1 VKRVYVIALVGLAL
15 IIGTYF
21 LWFPP
26 IKGSSTIPVPTLIQ
40 NLDSD
45 KLFQLVNEWRTQNG
59 YQPYM
64 VDERLC
70 KIASD
75 RADDG
80 NDNHKG
86 FRVKYSNYPYVIS
99 ENDVYGNTPYAN
111 ENNAMLSWLNS
122 PKHLENLEKPYIY
135 SCIRCYKND
144 CSQIFSSFKT
154 DPANP
159 Y

>member
-1 VKRVYVIALVGLAL
+1 MKRVYVIALVGLAL

-26 IKGSSTIPVPTLIQ
+26 IKGNSTIPVPTPIQ

-59 YQPYM
+59 YQPYI

-75 RADDG
+75 RADDLI
-80 NDNHKG
+80 NDFSHQDLYD
-86 FRVKYSNYPYVIS
+86 KYSNYPYVMQENIVHS
-99 ENDVYGNTPYAN
+99 ETSESVA
-111 ENNAMLSWLNS
+111 LKWWLNS
-122 PKHLENLEKPYIY
+122 PSHLAGLQKPYVY